1 MSKIGVSHTFAPA
14 DKGQPDLLVW
24 AWDDGDHLQVELDFP
39 ASAGQVGLR
48 LARMEAMRLR
58 DVLNEQ
64 YGHPAALGK
73 LIEAAEN
80 VLRLFDEAEQRPTPE
95 AKQELGE
102 AIGHLDSVL
111 FALRGEKSDKQLRRM
126 IRDALV
132 PRELRPE
139 TNAEIE
145 QLLDS
150 PEMRGEGKAKG

>member
-73 LIEAAEN
+73 LIEAAEA
-80 VLRLFDEAEQRPTPE
+80 VVGRAELPLRLGESIDDLREA
-95 AKQELGE
+95 L
-102 AIGHLDSVL
+102 S
-111 FALRGEKSDKQLRRM
+111 ALRGEK
-126 IRDALV
+126 
-132 PRELRPE
+132 
-139 TNAEIE
+139 
-145 QLLDS
+145 
-150 PEMRGEGKAKG
+150 GKAKPC